1 VFAPHTAERF
11 QLETRVGAG
20 AMGEVYRA
28 RDHQTGEQVAVKLL
42 HRKASREEGAR
53 FHREVAMLADL
64 RHPGIVAYVDH
75 GTWTDGR
82 PYFAMEWLEGE
93 DLGQLARR
101 QPLGMTDAVEVVR
114 RVAQAMAAVHAR
126 GVVHRDLKLT
136 NIFVP
141 GGNLKKGVKLI
152 DFGVVKPAEP
162 DDFQTQPGSIIG
174 TPHFM
179 APEQARGE
187 PVDAR
192 SDVYSLGAVLFRL
205 VTGRHVFETDHII
218 AFLGRLVLED
228 APLASSVR
236 FDVPELLDKAISRTL
251 ARNPDHRPEDA
262 GVLAR
267 WLARLP
273 AMNNE
278 PPNSDQSASA
288 IRRVP
293 THTVPSLGPSLP
305 ELPPGALERRVVG
318 VVLAA
323 LPSETFPEELA
334 EKTRAILGPD
344 ARLEVLQGGRLVA
357 GLGLETTR
365 GDEAVRAARAALM
378 IATTIPDAR
387 IAVATGHAVAGR
399 RGLAGEALDQAA
411 IQLDRAPSGGIRI
424 GKATRPLLQGRF
436 VVRIDDIGGVLLHED
451 IAASDRMR
459 LLGVQTPTL
468 GRDSEIELLLSTFRQ
483 VMEDASPRAV
493 VVTGPT
499 GVGKSRLR
507 FETIRRLGKMYDALD
522 VLMARGD
529 PMQTRMGLS
538 ALGRALRARMGIR
551 DGEPAGLQAE
561 RVTRY
566 VRQRSSSPQG
576 AAAFLGEFAG
586 VPFSDTSS
594 EPLRAARDAPQ
605 LMTARILQVLES
617 IIRHDAQLVPQVIV
631 LEDLHLIDDTTREM
645 VDWLLGCRDLRLVV
659 FGFGRERSEEGV
671 RDLWAKRSVTR
682 IGLAPLPY
690 TACERIA
697 AMVLPDLDDRRRESI
712 LERAEGNILFLE
724 ELLRNAADG
733 HDDLPVSVQA
743 LIQARLDQL
752 APELRHVVRAASIFG
767 RQFWTDGVS
776 NLIGR
781 HAEKDLQ
788 ALAEAELV
796 TLQETSR
803 IDGQTEWVFPQNAV
817 FETAYSSL
825 LDRDRVALHR
835 TASEWLLIVG
845 EEDIGT
851 IARHAEAGEDLA
863 RAAVLYNRASGQA
876 YGNGQLEAALDFAD
890 AAIRCGTDATT
901 RAQALFQ
908 RAQILSWLGR
918 YEDQLEAAETA
929 VSCADQGTDTWGE
942 AHRLAASAMRELGR
956 PSDAEARFAWTLDNP
971 YLEKLSLAAQ
981 SKLHAE
987 RTRALADIGRAG
999 EGARSAERAIRLA
1012 HAAGE
1017 NGTHAMLRALDARF
1031 MATAFL
1037 GDFSASI
1044 ASAEAV
1050 VENADRVGDA
1060 VLATRARINL
1070 GFVLTRVGRFEQARD
1085 QLEKALADSR
1095 MLRMRAGEG
1104 FALHNLGM
1112 CYARLDKLD
1121 RGIQFEQEAREI
1133 GEETHHFRLKLNS
1146 RIYEAV
1152 ILTWRGEPGDLRE
1165 ALGLIDACQQDAGD
1179 HPVSYVEATAVLAQV
1194 HRARR
1199 DLSGCL
1205 AACEDALQRLASIG
1219 SIEEGEEML
1228 RLTYA
1233 ETLFDLGRSQEAAE
1247 ALREAYRCVMDRCE
1261 QMSGKEHREA
1271 FLSRLYECRRV
1282 MDLAELHLGHP
1293 RPTLDSEPP
1302 PPAVPRHSARPN
1314 PLGRK
1319 SDPPR

>member
-11 QLETRVGAG
+11 RLETRVGAG

-28 RDHQTGEQVAVKLL
+28 TDLQSGEQVAVKFL
-42 HRKASREEGAR
+42 HRKASREEAAR

-64 RHPGIVAYVDH
+64 RHPGIVTYIDH

-93 DLGQLARR
+93 DLGQLTRR
-101 QPLGMTDAVEVVR
+101 QPLGMSDAVEVVR

-126 GVVHRDLKLT
+126 GVIHRDLKLT

-141 GGNLKKGVKLI
+141 GGNIKRGVKLI

-162 DDFQTQPGSIIG
+162 DDFQTHPGSIIG

-179 APEQARGE
+179 APEQARSE

-236 FDVPELLDKAISRTL
+236 FDVPELLDKAIARTL

-273 AMNNE
+273 PMTNE

-293 THTVPSLGPSLP
+293 THTSSSAESVSPA
-305 ELPPGALERRVVG
+305 LPPGAQERRVVG
-318 VVLAA
+318 VVLAS
-323 LPSETFPEELA
+323 LPSGSLSDELA
-334 EKTRAILGPD
+334 GKIRAILGPD
-344 ARLEVLQGGRLVA
+344 TRLESLQGGQLVA
-357 GLGLETTR
+357 GLGLESTR

-378 IATTIPDAR
+378 IATTVPEAR
-387 IAVATGHAVAGR
+387 VAVASGHAVAGR
-399 RGLAGEALDQAA
+399 RGIAGEALEQAA
-411 IQLDRAPSGGIRI
+411 IQLDRAPPGGIRI

-436 VVRIDDIGGVLLHED
+436 VVRIDDIGAVLLHED
-451 IAASDRMR
+451 IAASDRMQ
-459 LLGVQTPTL
+459 LLGVKTPTL

-483 VMEDASPRAV
+483 VTQDASPRAV
-493 VVTGPT
+493 IVTGPT

-507 FETIRRLGKMYDALD
+507 FETIRRLEKSVDSLD

-551 DGEPAGLQAE
+551 DGEPAALQME

-566 VRQRSSSPQG
+566 VRQRDATYQD
-576 AAAFLGEFAG
+576 AEAFLGEFVG
-586 VPFSDTSS
+586 VLFSDVAS
-594 EPLRAARDAPQ
+594 EPLRAARSAPQ
-605 LMTARILQVLES
+605 LMTARILQVLETL
-617 IIRHDAQLVPQVIV
+617 IRHDARHVPQVIV

-645 VDWLLGCRDLRLVV
+645 IDWLLGSRDLRLVV
-659 FGFGRERSEEGV
+659 LGFGRDRSV
-671 RDLWAKRSVTR
+671 DALRDLWAKRSVTR
-682 IGLAPLPY
+682 VGLAPLPY
-690 TACERIA
+690 SVCEQIA
-697 AMVLPDLDDRRRESI
+697 SMVLPHLDETRRETI
-712 LERAEGNILFLE
+712 LERAEGNALFLE

-752 APELRHVVRAASIFG
+752 SPELRHVVRAATIFG

-781 HAEKDLQ
+781 DVEQDLQ
-788 ALAEAELV
+788 ALARVELIA
-796 TLQETSR
+796 QHDTSR
-803 IDGQTEWVFPQNAV
+803 IDGQVEWVFPQNV
-817 FETAYSSL
+817 IFETAYSSL
-825 LDRDRVALHR
+825 IERDRIALHR
-835 TASEWLLIVG
+835 TASEWLLIAG

-851 IARHAEAGEDLA
+851 IARHAEAGQDMA

-901 RAQALFQ
+901 QAQALFQ

-918 YEDQLEAAETA
+918 YEDQLEAAEKA
-929 VSCADQGTDTWGE
+929 ISFAEQGTESWGE

-956 PSDAEARFAWTLDNP
+956 PSDAEARFAWALDNP
-971 YLEKLSLAAQ
+971 FLDRLSLAAQ
-981 SKLHAE
+981 AKLHAE
-987 RTRALADIGRAG
+987 RTRALADMGRAK

-1017 NGTHAMLRALDARF
+1017 SGTHAMLRALDARF

-1044 ASAEAV
+1044 EAAISV
-1050 VENADRVGDA
+1050 VDNADRVGDA

-1070 GFVLTRVGRFEQARD
+1070 GFVLTRVGVFEQARE
-1085 QLEKALADSR
+1085 QLERALTDTR
-1095 MLRMRAGEG
+1095 LLRMRAGEG

-1112 CYARLDKLD
+1112 CFARLDKID
-1121 RGIQFEQEAREI
+1121 RGIQLEKEAREI
-1133 GEETHHFRLKLNS
+1133 GEETLHFRLKLNS

-1152 ILTWRGEPGDLRE
+1152 MLTWRGEPGDLRDALMTIE
-1165 ALGLIDACQQDAGD
+1165 ACRAEAND
-1179 HPVSYVEATAVLAQV
+1179 HPVSYVEATSVLAQV

-1199 DLSGCL
+1199 DLSACL
-1205 AACEDALQRLASIG
+1205 IACEDALEKLATIG
-1219 SIEEGEEML
+1219 AMEEGEEML
-1228 RLTYA
+1228 WLTYS
-1233 ETLFDLGRSQEAAE
+1233 ETLLDLGQGEKAQSAIHH
-1247 ALREAYRCVMDRCE
+1247 AYRCVMDRCG
-1261 QMSGKEHREA
+1261 QMSDQHHQQA
-1271 FLSRLYECRRV
+1271 YLSRLYECRRIV
-1282 MDLAELHLGHP
+1282 DLAEMYLGYP
-1293 RPTLDSEPP
+1293 RPQIEQESQE
-1302 PPAVPRHSARPN
+1302 PAVPRHSVRPKSIV
-1314 PLGRK
+1314 RT

>member
-1 VFAPHTAERF
+1 
-11 QLETRVGAG
+11 
-20 AMGEVYRA
+20 MGEVYRA
-28 RDHQTGEQVAVKLL
+28 RDHQTGELVAVKLL
-42 HRKASREEGAR
+42 HRKAAREEAAR
-53 FHREVAMLADL
+53 FRREVQVLADL

-101 QPLGMTDAVEVVR
+101 QPPGMTDAVEVVR
-114 RVAQAMAAVHAR
+114 RVAQGMAAIHAR

-141 GGNLKKGVKLI
+141 QGNLKKGVKLI
-152 DFGVVKPAEP
+152 DFGVVKPGEE

-187 PVDAR
+187 RVDAR

-236 FDVPELLDKAISRTL
+236 FDVPELLDKAIARTL
-251 ARNPDHRPEDA
+251 ARNPEHRPEDA

-273 AMNNE
+273 PMNNE

-293 THTVPSLGPSLP
+293 AQKAVLEGSPLP
-305 ELPPGALERRVVG
+305 GVLPGTMERRVVG
-318 VVLAA
+318 VVLAS
-323 LPSETFPEELA
+323 LPSELPEELA
-334 EKTRAILGPD
+334 DRIRGMLGPD
-344 ARLEVLQGGRLVA
+344 ARMESLQGGKLVA

-387 IAVATGHAVAGR
+387 VAVATGHAVAGR
-399 RGLAGEALDQAA
+399 RGIAGEALDQAA
-411 IQLDRAPSGGIRI
+411 IQLDRAPSGGVRI

-436 VVRIDDIGGVLLHED
+436 VVRIDDIGAVLLHED

-459 LLGVQTPTL
+459 LLGVHTPTL

-483 VMEDASPRAV
+483 VMDDSLPRAV
-493 VVTGPT
+493 LVTGPT

-507 FETIRRLGKMYDALD
+507 YETVRRLGKMYDGFD

-529 PMQTRMGLS
+529 PMQSRMGLS

-551 DGEPAGLQAE
+551 DGEPLALQAE
-561 RVTRY
+561 RVIRY
-566 VRQRSSSPQG
+566 VTQRPTCPEGS
-576 AAAFLGEFAG
+576 AAFLGEFVG
-586 VPFSDTSS
+586 VPFSDMQS

-605 LMTARILQVLES
+605 LMTARILQALEA
-617 IIRHDAQLVPQVIV
+617 IIQNDALHVPQAVV

-645 VDWLLGCRDLRLVV
+645 IDWLLGSRELRLVV
-659 FGFGRERSEEGV
+659 FGFGRERTAEGM
-671 RDLWAKRSVTR
+671 RELWSKRSVTR

-690 TACERIA
+690 SACDRIA
-697 AMVLPDLDDRRRESI
+697 TMVLPDLDDDRRQSI
-712 LERAEGNILFLE
+712 IERAEGNVLFLE
-724 ELLRNAADG
+724 ELLRNAAEG

-752 APELRHVVRAASIFG
+752 RPELRHVVRAASIFG

-776 NLIGR
+776 TLLER
-781 HAEKDLQ
+781 DCEQELQ

-796 TLQETSR
+796 TLQESSR

-825 LDRDRVALHR
+825 IDQDRVALHLA
-835 TASEWLLIVG
+835 ASEWLLIVG

-863 RAAVLYNRASGQA
+863 RAAVLYGRASGQA

-890 AAIRCGTDATT
+890 ASIRCGTDSAT
-901 RAQALFQ
+901 RAQALFL

-918 YEDQLEAAETA
+918 YDDQLAAAEAAI
-929 VSCADQGTDTWGE
+929 SCADQGTDAWVE
-942 AHRLAASAMRELGR
+942 AHRLAASALRELGR
-956 PSDAEARFAWTLDNP
+956 PTEAESRFAWVLGNP
-971 YLEKLSLAAQ
+971 HFQDLSLAAQ
-981 SKLHAE
+981 AKLHAE
-987 RTRALADIGRAG
+987 RTRALIDIGRATD
-999 EGARSAERAIRLA
+999 GAQSAEHAVALA
-1012 HAAGE
+1012 HAAGDS
-1017 NGTHAMLRALDARF
+1017 GIHAMLRALDARF

-1044 ASAEAV
+1044 ESAAAV
-1050 VENADRVGDA
+1050 VESADRVGDA

-1070 GFVLTRVGRFEQARD
+1070 GFVLTRVGRFEEARGH
-1085 QLEKALADSR
+1085 LERALLDAR

-1112 CYARLDKLD
+1112 CHARLDDLD
-1121 RGIQFEQEAREI
+1121 RAIQLEREARDI
-1133 GEETHHFRLKLNS
+1133 GEETHHYRLRLNS
-1146 RIYEAV
+1146 RIYEAEM
-1152 ILTWRGEPGDLRE
+1152 LAWRGEPGDLRE
-1165 ALGLIDACQQDAGD
+1165 SLALIETCQRDAGD
-1179 HPVSYVEATAVLAQV
+1179 HPVSYVEATGVLAQV

-1199 DLSGCL
+1199 DLHGCL

-1219 SIEEGEEML
+1219 SMEEGEEML
-1228 RLTYA
+1228 RLTYTEA
-1233 ETLFDLGRSQEAAE
+1233 LFDLGRTTEAVA
-1247 ALREAYRCVMDRCE
+1247 ALRVAHQSLMQRCE
-1261 QMSGKEHREA
+1261 QMSGKVHREA
-1271 FLSRLYECRRV
+1271 FLSRLYECRRI
-1282 MDLAELHLGHP
+1282 MDLAELHLGYP
-1293 RPTLDSEPP
+1293 RPTLDSEPVD
-1302 PPAVPRHSARPN
+1302 PAVPRHSARPN
-1314 PLGRK
+1314 PLARN
-1319 SDPPR
+1319 SDPPAR